1 MRVVRKAILIVQDPM
16 AVRMLRLRLR
26 LVEMAAQMLMSLLV
40 ETADR
45 MLMKCPIETVDQTQ
59 RYFRLA
65 TAVQMRTLS
74 LAVMVVRKLMCRRV
88 AKVAQM
94 LK

>member
-1 MRVVRKAILIVQDPM
+1 MRVVRKAILIVQDPL
-16 AVRMLRLRLR
+16 AVRMLRLR

-45 MLMKCPIETVDQTQ
+45 MLMKCPAETVDQTQ
-59 RYFRLA
+59 RYFQLA

-88 AKVAQM
+88 AKVARM